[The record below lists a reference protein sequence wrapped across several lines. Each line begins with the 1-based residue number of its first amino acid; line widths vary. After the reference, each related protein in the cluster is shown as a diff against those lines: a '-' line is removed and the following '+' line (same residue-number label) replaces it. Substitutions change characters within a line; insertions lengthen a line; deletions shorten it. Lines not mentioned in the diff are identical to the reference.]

1 MKLYGL
7 IGYPLLHSFSSTYF
21 TEKFKKEGITDAE
34 FQLFP
39 LNNIQ
44 EIKQL
49 LVCEPNLKGL
59 SVTIPYKEKIIPYL
73 NELDEVAQKVGAV
86 NSIKISNKEN
96 KIYLK
101 GYNTDVI
108 GFEKTLIP
116 LLENHHKQAL
126 ILGSG
131 GASKAVAYVL
141 EKLNIPFK
149 IVSRTYKQGFLS
161 YQQLNREII
170 ENHQLII
177 NTTPLGMYPDVNKCP
192 ALPCQFLNS
201 AHLLIDLIYNPEETL
216 FLQKGK
222 LQHSKTQNGLKMLI
236 FQAEAS
242 WKIWNELYNFKTLFI
257 YPTIATIGNFYF
269 YPVV

>member
-1 MKLYGL
+1 MNLYGL
-7 IGYPLLHSFSSTYF
+7 IGYPLSHSFSASYF
-21 TEKFKKEGITDAE
+21 TEKFEKERVIDAK

-49 LVCEPNLKGL
+49 LINEPYLKGL

-73 NELDEVAQKVGAV
+73 DELDKVAQKVGAV

-101 GYNTDVI
+101 GYNTDIV
-108 GFEKTLIP
+108 GFEKTLAP
-116 LLENHHKQAL
+116 LLENHHEQAL

-131 GASKAVAYVL
+131 GSSKAVIYVL
-141 EKLNIPFK
+141 EKLNIPYK
-149 IVSRTYKQGFLS
+149 IVSRKNNQSFLS

-177 NTTPLGMYPDVNKCP
+177 NTTPLGMYPDVNKCH
-192 ALPCQFLNS
+192 ALPYQFLNS
-201 AHLLIDLIYNPEETL
+201 AHLLIDLIYNPKETL

-222 LQHSKTQNGLKMLI
+222 LQKCKIKNGLEMLI
-236 FQAEAS
+236 FQAEES
-242 WKIWNELYNFKTLFI
+242 WKIWNEL
-257 YPTIATIGNFYF
+257 
-269 YPVV
+269 